1 MRILVI
7 GAGASGLVTAKTAR
21 EAGHEVRIVEAGSAI
36 GGTFVNK
43 TYKDARMVSS
53 KYLTCFSD
61 FRRPEAEMHMTM
73 TDYVLYLQEYSAH
86 FGLLELIRFN
96 VKVINVQ
103 KGCDAIDSYDVTLQ
117 ADGDDSHPYVEVW
130 DAVAICSGLHNVPRI
145 PEFPGQQK
153 FEGQILHSANYKDP
167 EIFKGRKVLIIG
179 TGETAFDLGYAA
191 ATNGAQSVTM
201 STRHGFVSVPAC
213 FGENNP
219 PLDCVIMNWATHAWE
234 SKWAQ
239 RVGMHWWVTTKFT
252 RLGFLFTTGC
262 SYGFNQWVGKR
273 YNMTWDDGR
282 KHIVNKSSKCMP
294 LLSRAAKKKV
304 SWLRRTIYSWMDGE
318 YNEIPDIDLV
328 EGSVRELQPDGVV
341 YDTATGEQRVNTDL
355 LVLATGYRQRF
366 PFLHGEGDTEDPLP
380 QRHFLVDPRQ
390 PRLSYIGFIRP
401 NVGAARIIWVETGR
415 VLQYEGYVDVCQN
428 QPRLSDFWKIVVGV
442 IAGLLLLGVIFGF
455 LQAMTTEPGLQLRRS
470 LLPALTVSSDGSE
483 TVLNLCQMYASR
495 IHLAEVQHRF
505 SAIAGHCRKMAKE
518 IDKMPCFEEADEA
531 LKWCRRNETSQSV
544 KDRVER
550 AQVVLQLLLE
560 VLCMAWVVFAAV
572 FGVKEGHP
580 LDSSCYRLTDSRLC
594 YGVDYGYYMFAL
606 AKEMGAAPSLRHWLW
621 RDWRVM
627 LTCAFG
633 QAHVPIFRLQG
644 PFRSAACQAT
654 CRSELYKVLWTRP
667 VVMNLTFLIE
677 AIAFGVINGVAA
689 LLESGRGRCLMGM
702 GLGMLAFRRS
712 SWPKLLD

>member
-21 EAGHEVRIVEAGSAI
+21 EAGHEVSIVEAGSAI

-73 TDYVLYLQEYSAH
+73 KDYVLYLQEYSAH

-103 KGCDAIDSYDVTLQ
+103 KGCNTMDSYDVTLQ

-304 SWLRRTIYSWMDGE
+304 SWLRRIIYSWMDGE
-318 YNEIPDIDLV
+318 YNDIPLDIDLV
-328 EGSVRELQPDGVV
+328 EGSVLELQPDGVV
-341 YDTATGEQRVNTDL
+341 YDTATGEQHVNTDL

-366 PFLHGEGDTEDPLP
+366 PFLHGEGTREDPLP
-380 QRHFLVDPRQ
+380 QRHFLVDPQQ

-401 NVGAARIIWVETGR
+401 NVGAIPPMAEM
-415 VLQYEGYVDVCQN
+415 
-428 QPRLSDFWKIVVGV
+428 
-442 IAGLLLLGVIFGF
+442 
-455 LQAMTTEPGLQLRRS
+455 QAMW
-470 LLPALTVSSDGSE
+470 
-483 TVLNLCQMYASR
+483 
-495 IHLAEVQHRF
+495 
-505 SAIAGHCRKMAKE
+505 
-518 IDKMPCFEEADEA
+518 
-531 LKWCRRNETSQSV
+531 WCR
-544 KDRVER
+544 
-550 AQVVLQLLLE
+550 LLE
-560 VLCMAWVVFAAV
+560 DK
-572 FGVKEGHP
+572 VKEGHP

-654 CRSELYKVLWTRP
+654 CRSELYNVLWTRP

-677 AIAFGVINGVAA
+677 AITFGVINGVAT
-689 LLESGRGRCLMGM
+689 LLESGGRCLMGM
-702 GLGMLAFRRS
+702 GLGMLAFAGRN
-712 SWPKLLD
+712 SWPKRLD

>member
-21 EAGHEVRIVEAGSAI
+21 EAGHEVSIVEAGSAI

-61 FRRPEAEMHMTM
+61 FRRPHAEMHMTI

-96 VKVINVQ
+96 VKVINVR
-103 KGCDAIDSYDVTLQ
+103 KGCNTMDSYDVTLQ
-117 ADGDDSHPYVEVW
+117 ADGDDSHPYLEVW

-153 FEGQILHSANYKDP
+153 FAGQILHSANYKDP

-318 YNEIPDIDLV
+318 YNNIPLDIDLV

-341 YDTATGEQRVNTDL
+341 YDTATGKQHVNTDL

-366 PFLHGEGDTEDPLP
+366 PFLHGEGTGEDPLP
-380 QRHFLVDPRQ
+380 QRHFLVDPQQ

-401 NVGAARIIWVETGR
+401 NVGAIPPMAEM
-415 VLQYEGYVDVCQN
+415 
-428 QPRLSDFWKIVVGV
+428 
-442 IAGLLLLGVIFGF
+442 
-455 LQAMTTEPGLQLRRS
+455 QAMW
-470 LLPALTVSSDGSE
+470 
-483 TVLNLCQMYASR
+483 
-495 IHLAEVQHRF
+495 
-505 SAIAGHCRKMAKE
+505 
-518 IDKMPCFEEADEA
+518 
-531 LKWCRRNETSQSV
+531 WCR
-544 KDRVER
+544 
-550 AQVVLQLLLE
+550 LLE
-560 VLCMAWVVFAAV
+560 DK
-572 FGVKEGHP
+572 VKEGHP

-606 AKEMGAAPSLRHWLW
+606 AKEMGAAPSLQHWLW

-654 CRSELYKVLWTRP
+654 CHSELYKVLWTRP
-667 VVMNLTFLIE
+667 LVMNLTFLIE
-677 AIAFGVINGVAA
+677 AIAFGVINGVAT
-689 LLESGRGRCLMGM
+689 LLECRGRCLMGL
-702 GLGMLAFRRS
+702 GLGMLAFAGRN
-712 SWPKLLD
+712 SWPKRLH